1 MQRPRSHDAGR
12 ASAPARL
19 TYGACAALAHLV
31 YKSCGAP
38 ACLSAGA
45 PLHCWLNRRPEPG
58 FSACR
63 KKRPAFG
70 ILFSSFTG
78 EKMGLEDRDWYREE
92 YKQKRRAEQ
101 QASSKSPPRYAYRP
115 TNRPPPDLSAYAK
128 VFTSDNTSPVKKP
141 WYYIGLFLILC
152 LAIYGALALLYYIQ
166 NPIKK
171 QQQQQQQQHLQQ
183 PDTSKEK
190 PKPAVR
196 YL

>member
-1 MQRPRSHDAGR
+1 MQRPRLHDAGR

-78 EKMGLEDRDWYREE
+78 VKMGLEDRDWYREE

-101 QASSKSPPRYAYRP
+101 ANSKSKPPPHR
-115 TNRPPPDLSAYAK
+115 TNPPPPDLSAYSN
-128 VFTSDNTSPVKKP
+128 VFTSQPSLVTRPY
-141 WYYIGLFLILC
+141 WHYALLFVTLC
-152 LAIYGALALLYYIQ
+152 LAVYGALALVYYIQ
-166 NPIKK
+166 NPVKK
-171 QQQQQQQQHLQQ
+171 PQQQQLQKS
-183 PDTSKEK
+183 DTKEK